1 MFTRLG
7 NNSYI
12 DQQTL
17 PTPITG
23 RYIRFHPITQKY
35 WNNFR
40 VEVYEGIFFFISLSI
55 NQAMSPKLSESKRNT
70 LVAVKLYIAA
80 SLKMENVIESR
91 KLERFD
97 TARV

>member
-23 RYIRFHPITQKY
+23 RYIQFHPITQEY

-80 SLKMENVIESR
+80 FVENG
-91 KLERFD
+91 KYH
-97 TARV
+97 